1 MTIDKD
7 WFINTG
13 TKIQQLRKKKY
24 PNDTQTTFAAR
35 IGVGVTTIQNLE
47 AGKEGVA
54 WGTLIRVLD
63 ILDKGSIM
71 DELFAP
77 NRYTSTLVS
86 RTTSW

>member
-1 MTIDKD
+1 MSIDKD
-7 WFINTG
+7 WFVTTG

-54 WGTLIRVLD
+54 WGTVFRVLE
-63 ILDKGSIM
+63 ILDKSSQM
-71 DELFAP
+71 EELFAP
-77 NRYTSTLVS
+77 NQYTSTLVS
-86 RTTSW
+86 RTTAW